1 MQDFKIFGNIFSDV
15 FKLQPILESAIKM
28 EKAYMLISCDIGEEH
43 SIYSQL
49 KEIPEIKDCIITY
62 GSYDLVVKF
71 ETDTAEEMTRIISS
85 KIRKLEKIRST
96 ITLRVTD

>member
-1 MQDFKIFGNIFSDV
+1 MQDFKLGNISDV
-15 FKLQPILESAIKM
+15 FKLQPILESTIVM
-28 EKAYMLISCDIGEEH
+28 EKAYMLISCDIGEEN

-62 GSYDLVVKF
+62 GSYDLVAEF

-85 KIRKLEKIRST
+85 KIRKLDKIRST